1 MAIFRYGCHPWIL
14 VPTWCPPCIFTNFS
28 WAKSHNF
35 FIKQKSK
42 FTEIFNIC
50 WKHVPF
56 ILCRSSQF
64 DQMFYISVNFDFCIM
79 KKLWDLAHEKL
90 VNILG
95 GHHVGTNIHGCQPYL
110 EIAIYVLKSANG
122 GLLCRPLYVSYTRH
136 HKPLLIKSRSWIH
149 AIHKDRIFWK
159 KPPWKQRN
167 GLLKW
172 GNKYTSRGL

>member
-1 MAIFRYGCHPWIL
+1 MAIFRYGWHPWIL

-110 EIAIYVLKSANG
+110 KIAIYVLKSANG
-122 GLLCRPLYVSYTRH
+122 GLLCRPLYQRKEEKKTPTWKSSHLENWLVHPHLDTNYITH
-136 HKPLLIKSRSWIH
+136 FVKQGPPL
-149 AIHKDRIFWK
+149 
-159 KPPWKQRN
+159 P
-167 GLLKW
+167 
-172 GNKYTSRGL
+172 

>member
-1 MAIFRYGCHPWIL
+1 MAIFRYGCQPWIL

-28 WAKSHNF
+28 WAKYHNF

-110 EIAIYVLKSANG
+110 KIAIYVLKSENG
-122 GLLCRPLYVSYTRH
+122 GLLCRPLYVQNYPPMFLPHFLSSTRIN
-136 HKPLLIKSRSWIH
+136 KVLVQSFTRSLNPTKGGQWVT
-149 AIHKDRIFWK
+149 
-159 KPPWKQRN
+159 N
-167 GLLKW
+167 
-172 GNKYTSRGL
+172 

>member
-1 MAIFRYGCHPWIL
+1 MPCLPIIL
-14 VPTWCPPCIFTNFS
+14 INFS

-64 DQMFYISVNFDFCIM
+64 DQMFYIFVNFDFCIM
-79 KKLWDLAHEKL
+79 KRLWDLAHEKL
-90 VNILG
+90 VNIQG

-110 EIAIYVLKSANG
+110 EIAIYLMKSANG
-122 GLLCRPLYVSYTRH
+122 GLLCRPLYRTR
-136 HKPLLIKSRSWIH
+136 
-149 AIHKDRIFWK
+149 AIII
-159 KPPWKQRN
+159 
-167 GLLKW
+167 
-172 GNKYTSRGL
+172 RGLYFFYPIFHCGLYCREVTVTDSLCTK

>member
-1 MAIFRYGCHPWIL
+1 M
-14 VPTWCPPCIFTNFS
+14 
-28 WAKSHNF
+28 
-35 FIKQKSK
+35 QKSK

-95 GHHVGTNIHGCQPYL
+95 GHHVWTNIHGCQPCPGNCHL
-110 EIAIYVLKSANG
+110 CTEISKRRTIIHTTVIFRSSERIGCTLHFGKNSSAKWYSVEKDKWYFVTKIVLTY
-122 GLLCRPLYVSYTRH
+122 CE
-136 HKPLLIKSRSWIH
+136 
-149 AIHKDRIFWK
+149 K
-159 KPPWKQRN
+159 K
-167 GLLKW
+167 LF
-172 GNKYTSRGL
+172 

>member
-1 MAIFRYGCHPWIL
+1 MKQNCIKHSIKWNSIPPYSGFLVVDFQSFRIWYFFCISE
-14 VPTWCPPCIFTNFS
+14 PCIFTNFS

-110 EIAIYVLKSANG
+110 KIAIYVLKSANG
-122 GLLCRPLYVSYTRH
+122 GLLCRPL
-136 HKPLLIKSRSWIH
+136 
-149 AIHKDRIFWK
+149 
-159 KPPWKQRN
+159 
-167 GLLKW
+167 
-172 GNKYTSRGL
+172 